1 LWGGFVFGKILD
13 MKNKI
18 IFISVFII
26 VIVVGIGGYFYFNQH
41 KSNNGATISQG
52 VENQNQIVTEQSA
65 KIDTQK
71 QGIITS
77 KEPNLTTE
85 QLKIINDRLSE
96 YQKELA
102 NTQELSDE
110 QKLDLNLKIGFQ
122 YYALG
127 QYSNAENY
135 YIEAEKYDFSS
146 PAPYLALHQL
156 YIDMNAK
163 DEALIAIDTAI
174 KLRPATPDY
183 WKRKILLI
191 QEKFNAPNSELDN
204 LYREALTKTEN
215 YIDIITAYAGFLEK
229 TGNTQKAIEYWQK
242 AEEENPDQKSIY
254 EKEIERLQKLL

>member
-1 LWGGFVFGKILD
+1 MINTNKKIFLILIIILVIAGGAT
-13 MKNKI
+13 
-18 IFISVFII
+18 
-26 VIVVGIGGYFYFNQH
+26 GYFYFSKNNQ
-41 KSNNGATISQG
+41 NNPPTISQG
-52 VENQNQIVTEQSA
+52 GENQQTQIVTEQSD
-65 KIDTQK
+65 KVNSDK
-71 QGIITS
+71 EGLIIS
-77 KEPNLTTE
+77 KSPKLTTE
-85 QLKIINDRLSE
+85 QLKIINDRLAE
-96 YQKELA
+96 YQKELTE
-102 NTQELSDE
+102 NQELTNE
-110 QKLDLNLKIGFQ
+110 QKLDFNLKIGFQ

-127 QYSNAENY
+127 EYLNAEKY

-183 WKRKILLI
+183 WKRKILLM

-204 LYREALTKTEN
+204 LYQEALTKTEN

-229 TGNTQKAIEYWQK
+229 TGNTQNAIEYWQK

-254 EKEIERLQKLL
+254 EKEIERLQELL